1 MVFLTKNNMIL
12 FRYYDKEARKDYAW
26 YDSSNIVY
34 SECDDHENDLKTL
47 RVVFKKGDMYEY
59 ENVDVKDYV
68 MFMAGGVDG
77 SNGKSFY
84 KFIRTKYD
92 GLKLE
97 PVDLNELKEKLE
109 ALREKKNNEKGQADE
124 KTQA

>member
-1 MVFLTKNNMIL
+1 MIL

-34 SECDDHENDLKTL
+34 SECDDHENELKTL

-109 ALREKKNNEKGQADE
+109 ALREKKNKEQSVE
-124 KTQA
+124 KTQAKKYLLLDS